1 LGNSTPYYGKTVRK
15 MQETQVVTSIL
26 EAIESNNNS
35 ITKIGNSAI
44 INFLI
49 KLAADLQELGLL
61 STFIKA

>member
-1 LGNSTPYYGKTVRK
+1 